1 MLKKSANPLMMLAI
15 VILTG
20 LLITSFPQAA
30 YSAGMSEA
38 AAGRNVEEPPAA
50 HEGFDGSDG
59 PPPPRPGREGMMP
72 GKGGRPD
79 FMKNLTPEQRDE
91 AKNFMMLGKSYNDL
105 ADVYV
110 EEGKV
115 DEAIAVLKKLAAMK
129 LPSYIPADHLKDKKK
144 MVAMKI
150 VQVYLKAGKD
160 AEALAEAESLVKGGE
175 LGTEEQAHLYS
186 MMGNAYK
193 KRGDKVKAAEMLKKT
208 IDLLEKN
215 IKK

>member
-1 MLKKSANPLMMLAI
+1 MMLAV

-20 LLITSFPQAA
+20 LLLSCFPQSA
-30 YSAGMSEA
+30 YCAGMPEA
-38 AAGRNVEEPPAA
+38 AGGRNVEEPPAPP
-50 HEGFDGSDG
+50 DGHDGPDG
-59 PPPPRPGREGMMP
+59 PPPPGREGMRP

-79 FMKNLTPEQRDE
+79 FMKDLTPEQRDE

-115 DEAIAVLKKLAAMK
+115 EEAIAVLKKLAAMK

>member
-1 MLKKSANPLMMLAI
+1 MMLAA
-15 VILTG
+15 VILMG
-20 LLITSFPQAA
+20 LLISSFPQAA
-30 YSAGMSEA
+30 YSAGMPEA
-38 AAGRNVEEPPAA
+38 AGGRNVEEPPAPP
-50 HEGFDGSDG
+50 EGHDGPDG
-59 PPPPRPGREGMMP
+59 PPPPGREGMRP

-79 FMKNLTPEQRDE
+79 FMKNLTPEQREE

-115 DEAIAVLKKLAAMK
+115 DEAISVLKKISAMK
-129 LPSYIPADHLKDKKK
+129 LPSFIPDEHVKDKKK
-144 MVAMKI
+144 MVGMKI

-160 AEALAEAESLVKGGE
+160 AEALAEAENLVKTGE

-193 KRGDKVKAAEMLKKT
+193 KRGDKVKATEMLKKT